1 MNPLFL
7 EKSNFLVSD
16 GDGEVLGAGQIR
28 PLGSFFEL
36 ASLVVRE
43 HPTWGAPVSK
53 VKLGL
58 GGVLPCNPRRVMTR
72 VPN

>member
-7 EKSNFLVSD
+7 EKSNFLVAD

-43 HPTWGAPVSK
+43 DARHFRLEVVEVS
-53 VKLGL
+53 LW
-58 GGVLPCNPRRVMTR
+58 RRDA
-72 VPN
+72 